1 MNDHTF
7 DTHVEK
13 ADTRYDGAFTIINKL
28 FAQHLPERFTLIN
41 REEDLG
47 IEGLRRAKL
56 SYRPAF
62 LQHKFTAIRLH
73 PDELFCRQLWA
84 EAFGDEEAF
93 IDSFLMR
100 YYSRRRMLTAS
111 CDGKPAAM
119 LHLLPFETAFGP
131 AAYIYGV
138 ATAAA
143 YRHRG
148 LATGLLQEAIRR
160 AEAEGCRAL
169 FLIPT
174 PGDNHLRAFYE
185 RLGFSG
191 AIPTTFHA
199 PDGFDFGT
207 GTAGNDLAMIR
218 PCGEPL
224 PLPERIEATLA
235 L

>member
-1 MNDHTF
+1 
-7 DTHVEK
+7 
-13 ADTRYDGAFTIINKL
+13 
-28 FAQHLPERFTLIN
+28 
-41 REEDLG
+41 
-47 IEGLRRAKL
+47 
-56 SYRPAF
+56 
-62 LQHKFTAIRLH
+62 
-73 PDELFCRQLWA
+73 
-84 EAFGDEEAF
+84 
-93 IDSFLMR
+93 
-100 YYSRRRMLTAS
+100 MLTAS

-119 LHLLPFETAFGP
+119 LPLLPVGTAFGP

-191 AIPTTFHA
+191 ATPTTFHA
-199 PDGFDFGT
+199 PAGFDFGT